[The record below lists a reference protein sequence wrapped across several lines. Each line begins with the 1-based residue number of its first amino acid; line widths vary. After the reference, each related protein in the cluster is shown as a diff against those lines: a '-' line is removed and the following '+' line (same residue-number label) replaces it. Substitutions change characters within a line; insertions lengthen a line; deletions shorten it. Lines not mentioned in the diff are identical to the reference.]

1 MPPSVQAE
9 LVQIGGVVSN
19 AYLRLIGL
27 QARAS
32 RKPITWEVIK
42 SRICPPKS
50 ARVADCLSLGA
61 KSGASIGTMSNTAQS
76 GVVAQK
82 ARTNERMP
90 NGPLRVFLKGVLI
103 LSRSNRHPI
112 RVIDYP
118 MSASERTRCS
128 QARAK

>member
-82 ARTNERMP
+82 ARTN
-90 NGPLRVFLKGVLI
+90 
-103 LSRSNRHPI
+103 
-112 RVIDYP
+112 
-118 MSASERTRCS
+118 
-128 QARAK
+128 